1 MGVLQTPAL
10 PLGYVALTRRQA
22 LRPAVSPERATGFEP
37 VAFSLARRRSTTEPR
52 PRLLDHTDRSHART
66 QTRTGDTFIF
76 SEVLYQLS
84 YPGQWDLPFLLMIGP
99 FYRNGWG
106 LSRNSESRSSCSAK
120 LTISLQVVTI
130 GNGSGCV
137 PVDALVFKTSG
148 RLRIVGGGGFD
159 SHPLPPSS
167 HIYRTWIR

>member
-84 YPGQWDLPFLLMIGP
+84 YPGQWDWLVVNGTAILSEWPPAVKGMKPPLSLVS
-99 FYRNGWG
+99 FY
-106 LSRNSESRSSCSAK
+106 
-120 LTISLQVVTI
+120 
-130 GNGSGCV
+130 
-137 PVDALVFKTSG
+137 
-148 RLRIVGGGGFD
+148 
-159 SHPLPPSS
+159 
-167 HIYRTWIR
+167 